1 MGHEFT
7 QLLNYLR
14 IVAVE
19 KALLFFAPYV
29 ASLVEVRSVRLP
41 PSSLHRRLLSRLGGV
56 QGKVSGP
63 SVLSTFQV
71 PMMLAKN
78 VSESHRDPNI
88 CVCTVQKRI
97 NREEATVRL
106 TSRQENIKMVKTFSP
121 TVVSFTR

>member
-19 KALLFFAPYV
+19 KALLFCPLCRQFGQSS
-29 ASLVEVRSVRLP
+29 SLKP
-41 PSSLHRRLLSRLGGV
+41 PSPAPLAAWRV